1 MRRSYIPE
9 KGIQILQINSS
20 QHIIPDRMVVQLL
33 TCDRQT
39 SKTHQRPTL
48 EQECFLIKRPNEDYR
63 SVIHLKHL
71 MK

>member
-1 MRRSYIPE
+1 MIAM
-9 KGIQILQINSS
+9 
-20 QHIIPDRMVVQLL
+20 IIMVMKYWMVVQLL